1 MKNET
6 SFNEYLKE
14 QMKDPDFKKEWDTL
28 EPEFSLVQALIDARE
43 SSGLTQ
49 SELARKTGIAQGDI
63 SKIENGNGNPS
74 IKTLKRLAQGMEKT
88 WESSLLIQMK
98 KEKKLY
104 EFELGIYEYRY
115 VINL

>member
-1 MKNET
+1 MKKET

-14 QMKDPDFKKEWDTL
+14 QMKDPEFKKEWAAL

-74 IKTLKRLAQGMEKT
+74 IKTLKRLAQGMGK
-88 WESSLLIQMK
+88 SLRI
-98 KEKKLY
+98 
-104 EFELGIYEYRY
+104 EFVDPDDKREN
-115 VINL
+115 VV